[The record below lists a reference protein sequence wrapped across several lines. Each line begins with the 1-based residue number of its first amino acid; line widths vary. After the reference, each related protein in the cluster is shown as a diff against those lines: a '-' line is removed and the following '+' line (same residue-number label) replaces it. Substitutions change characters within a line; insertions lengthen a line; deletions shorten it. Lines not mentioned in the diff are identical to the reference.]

1 MTRELGALIVYD
13 ITDVDS
19 FKKMSDWVRELRN
32 QLGNKLPI
40 VVVANKA
47 DLESNRQVALVDGEN
62 YAKSLGIDHFS
73 ASAKTGKNITEVFKR
88 LTERK
93 YFRNL
98 IFVGIV
104 AGRPVKK

>member
-1 MTRELGALIVYD
+1 MIVYD

-32 QLGNKLPI
+32 QLGSKLPI

-62 YAKSLGIDHFS
+62 YAKSLGLDHYS

-93 YFRNL
+93 
-98 IFVGIV
+98 
-104 AGRPVKK
+104 

>member
-1 MTRELGALIVYD
+1 MTHFVGALIVYD

-19 FKKMSDWVRELRN
+19 FQKMSAWVKELRN
-32 QLGNKLPI
+32 QLGTKLPI

-62 YAKSLGIDHFS
+62 YAKSLGLDHFS

-93 YFRNL
+93 CRYVL
-98 IFVGIV
+98 TGVGIV
-104 AGRPVKK
+104 AMKPAKK